1 MTGME
6 EPTGSVAPDADQ
18 QAELGRVR
26 AERDT
31 LAAKVDR
38 RAVRTRQ
45 GGWLRRAFV
54 GLLVVLSI
62 VLIPLTAAVTW
73 AHQTVFN
80 TDRYVAT
87 VGPLAKDPAVI
98 SAVSAKITDEIYN
111 AVDPQTKITE
121 ALQQIP
127 NVPPKI
133 TTALAGPIANGM
145 KGFLTDA
152 VNKALSTAQF
162 QTFWVNANR
171 AAQQQIVAVLHG
183 DSQAIQ
189 TVN

>member
-1 MTGME
+1 MTSME

-38 RAVRTRQ
+38 RAVRARQ
-45 GGWLRRAFV
+45 GGRLRRAFV

-80 TDRYVAT
+80 
-87 VGPLAKDPAVI
+87 
-98 SAVSAKITDEIYN
+98 
-111 AVDPQTKITE
+111 
-121 ALQQIP
+121 
-127 NVPPKI
+127 
-133 TTALAGPIANGM
+133 
-145 KGFLTDA
+145 
-152 VNKALSTAQF
+152 LSL
-162 QTFWVNANR
+162 
-171 AAQQQIVAVLHG
+171 IH
-183 DSQAIQ
+183 I
-189 TVN
+189 